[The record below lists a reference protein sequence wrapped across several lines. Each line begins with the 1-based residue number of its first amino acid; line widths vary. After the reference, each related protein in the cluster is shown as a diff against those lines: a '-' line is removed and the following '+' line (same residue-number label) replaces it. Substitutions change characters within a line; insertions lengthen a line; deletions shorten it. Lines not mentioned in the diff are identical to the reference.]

1 MTLQLQKINLGTPPL
16 GRDGNTN
23 RESSAKTNDNM
34 TAIEA
39 WASALAVDV
48 SALTSNA
55 GALADDVRA
64 LTGAVAMFACKT
76 PPAGWLKGNG
86 AAVSRTTYARLFGV
100 IGTTFGAGDGSTTFN
115 LPELRAEFP
124 RGWDDGR
131 GVDAGR
137 VFGSVQA
144 QALSSHQHKTAIGFD
159 GSNLFGWG
167 DGNATPIFGSEV
179 QSGVLR
185 VVGSVTQSGGAARVA
200 YTDAAL
206 MGVSGETRPRN
217 VALLACI
224 KY

>member
-1 MTLQLQKINLGTPPL
+1 MTLQLERINLGTAPQGKDGDSQRTAN
-16 GRDGNTN
+16 GRANSN
-23 RESSAKTNDNM
+23 AA
-34 TAIEA
+34 AIESFSNGLA
-39 WASALAVDV
+39 ADAVSLKAVVDALAADEV
-48 SALTSNA
+48 S
-55 GALADDVRA
+55 R
-64 LTGAVAMFACKT
+64 TGMVAMFACKT

-100 IGTTFGAGDGSTTFN
+100 IGTTFGAGDGATTFN

-137 VFGSVQA
+137 VFGSSQA
-144 QALSSHQHKTAIGFD
+144 QALSSHQHRTPLGFD

-185 VVGSVTQSGGAARVA
+185 IVGSVAQSGGAARIG
-200 YTDAAL
+200 YTDAAV

>member
-23 RESSAKTNDNM
+23 RECSAKTNDNM
-34 TAIEA
+34 AAIEDFA
-39 WASALAVDV
+39 NALAGDV
-48 SALTSNA
+48 SALTSNT
-55 GALADDVRA
+55 GALADDMRA

-86 AAVSRTTYARLFGV
+86 AAVSRATYARLFSV

-131 GVDAGR
+131 GIDASR

-144 QALSSHQHKTAIGFD
+144 QALSSHQHRTAIGFD
-159 GSNLFGWG
+159 GANLFGWG
-167 DGNATPIFGSEV
+167 DGNATPVFGSEV

-185 VVGSVTQSGGAARVA
+185 VLGSVTQGGGAARVA
-200 YTDAAL
+200 YTDVAL

>member
-1 MTLQLQKINLGTPPL
+1 MTLQLQKISLGTPPL

-23 RESSAKTNDNM
+23 RECNAKTNDNM
-34 TAIEA
+34 AAIEA
-39 WASALAVDV
+39 FA
-48 SALTSNA
+48 N
-55 GALADDVRA
+55 ALADDVQA

-86 AAVSRTTYARLFGV
+86 AAVSRTTYARLFSV
-100 IGTTFGAGDGSTTFN
+100 IGTTFGAGDGSVTFN

-131 GVDAGR
+131 GVDSGR

-144 QALSSHQHKTAIGFD
+144 QALSSHQHRTPLGFD
-159 GSNLFGWG
+159 GSNVFGWG

-179 QSGVLR
+179 QSDVLR
-185 VVGSVTQSGGAARVA
+185 VVGAVTQSGGAARVG
-200 YTDAAL
+200 YTDVTP

>member
-23 RESSAKTNDNM
+23 RECNAKTNDNM
-34 TAIEA
+34 AAIEA
-39 WASALAVDV
+39 FANALAGDV
-48 SALTSNA
+48 SVLTSNT
-55 GALADDVRA
+55 GALADDMRA

-86 AAVSRTTYARLFGV
+86 AAVSRTTYARLFNV

-131 GVDAGR
+131 GIDAGR

-144 QALSSHQHKTAIGFD
+144 QALSSHQHRTAIGFD
-159 GSNLFGWG
+159 GANLFGWG
-167 DGNATPIFGSEV
+167 DGNATPVFGSEV

-185 VVGSVTQSGGAARVA
+185 VLGSVTQGGGAARVA
-200 YTDAAL
+200 YTDVAL